1 MTRKSSIEYH
11 DAKFV
16 EKRTHIV
23 ICDIICDI
31 IKEHFNLLWGMS
43 VIIVLTLCEWW
54 GGEHEKAKVMQTLR

>member
-43 VIIVLTLCEWW
+43 VIIVLTLCEW
-54 GGEHEKAKVMQTLR
+54 